1 MAITI
6 GVLVYLVF
14 CVLVGLC
21 GSQRRLGFLGTFI
34 MSIFITPVVVL
45 IVLLLT
51 GPPRG
56 IEWQRRPQSD

>member
-6 GVLVYLVF
+6 GVIVYLVF

-34 MSIFITPVVVL
+34 MSVFITPVVAL